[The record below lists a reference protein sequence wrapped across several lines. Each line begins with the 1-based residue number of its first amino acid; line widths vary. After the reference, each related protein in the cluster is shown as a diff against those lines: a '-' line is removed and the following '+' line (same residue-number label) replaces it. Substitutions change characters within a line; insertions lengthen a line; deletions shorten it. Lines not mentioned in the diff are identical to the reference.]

1 MAFPSALWPI
11 GLPWLTMGVLPQ
23 LKIEKVKTDV
33 GANGAKI
40 KQVQTQVDEIIN
52 IIHYI
57 NINDTIIIIKG
68 D

>member
-1 MAFPSALWPI
+1 MS
-11 GLPWLTMGVLPQ
+11 
-23 LKIEKVKTDV
+23 KNIEHIQIDVGANGANIKQVQTDV

-40 KQVQTQVDEIIN
+40 KQVETQVDQIIN

-57 NINDTIIIIKG
+57 NINDTIIIMKG